1 MWNSVTQNIVEIKF
15 RNGQKLLRS
24 NVGQGIQDCASA
36 GVKIHVH
43 RNESQRQVGCMQP
56 IRKSGGHITENVL
69 RPPAQPFTKVIR
81 IAGVLPCTVMPDY
94 VTVPLRRRETRSGV
108 KTGHL

>member
-43 RNESQRQVGCMQP
+43 RNESQRQIRCMQP
-56 IRKSGGHITENVL
+56 IRESGGYITENVL
-69 RPPAQPFTKVIR
+69 RLPAQPFTKGIR
-81 IAGVLPCTVMPDY
+81 IAGILPRTVVPDY
-94 VTVPLRRRETRSGV
+94 IAIPLR
-108 KTGHL
+108 